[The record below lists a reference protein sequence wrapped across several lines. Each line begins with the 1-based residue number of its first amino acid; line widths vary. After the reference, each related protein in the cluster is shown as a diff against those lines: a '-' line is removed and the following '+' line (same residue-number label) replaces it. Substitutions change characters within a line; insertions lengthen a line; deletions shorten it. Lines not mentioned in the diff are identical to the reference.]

1 MYYIVIQVSDITEYR
16 RAQESA
22 ATINSLNPEAGCSA
36 EAFVT
41 SNVTHVT
48 IRAQIRRCI
57 YTILYDLFGEK
68 ALSYTVYDGSK
79 QETVTQKL
87 STAAFNLN

>member
-1 MYYIVIQVSDITEYR
+1 MYYIVVQISDITQYR

-22 ATINSLNPEAGCSA
+22 ATINSLNPHAGCSV

-41 SNVTHVT
+41 SSIMHVT
-48 IRAQIRRCI
+48 IKAQIRRCV
-57 YTILYDLFGEK
+57 YTILYDLFGES
-68 ALSYTVYDGSK
+68 ALGYTVHNGSTP
-79 QETVTQKL
+79 ETVTQKL